1 MKSPEMER
9 MLDRAA
15 ELQAYLE
22 KDLGF
27 NQAVRVTA
35 FYLYRR
41 VFGDECTRKYWRR
54 GTYTNNMFYLRRAA
68 RRARHAQVR
77 RRKCDEDVDQ

>member
-1 MKSPEMER
+1 MSSPEKDR

-22 KDLGF
+22 KELGLTH
-27 NQAVRVTA
+27 AVRVTA

-41 VFGDECTRKYWRR
+41 VFGDDAARTFWRR
-54 GTYTNNMFYLRRAA
+54 GTYTNNMFYLRRAS
-68 RRARHAQVR
+68 RRARRAQVR
-77 RRKCDEDVDQ
+77 RRERGDLD